1 MNIKKMTEI
10 AAQKNKELYTNMKN
24 KFINIR
30 FEIKNEM
37 DTLEKLKKEFENQEI
52 KYLEDKENKKA
63 KIYENEN
70 EIKDH
75 NKYLE
80 DLIKQSEIDNINAK
94 DNYNTNISTLE
105 EINKK
110 INYELNQLKNQSTK
124 ILKSKD
130 EYIKKRNQVKNNKR
144 YKLDEI
150 NKNRT
155 RIEAELK
162 KIEEDKIKWR
172 NDFIKYNNH
181 CDFLD
186 RQENDIKLNTLK
198 EIQELYKT
206 RNNAELELNN
216 NQLFY

>member
-1 MNIKKMTEI
+1 
-10 AAQKNKELYTNMKN
+10 MKN